1 MSFRRHS
8 PDSEEVTLTMWI
20 ITKHSGVISADAVTR
35 FTENS
40 FGTHAHTN
48 TGSYMISETKILAT
62 IIEALKSG
70 CDFLEV
76 E

>member
-1 MSFRRHS
+1 
-8 PDSEEVTLTMWI
+8 MWI
-20 ITKHSGVISADAVTR
+20 ITKLSGVISADAVTR

-48 TGSYMISETKILAT
+48 TGSYMISERHVLTQ
-62 IIEALKSG
+62 IIDALKSG